1 MAVADLE
8 RFFKTITAD
17 VVYIQW
23 CIVLT
28 WIASLASGISLS
40 KSCASFA
47 ANITS
52 SVVLRLYV
60 QGTWELFVWT
70 VQRCLCYAF
79 YGTFIKFASTFH
91 LRAYVLGPIS
101 TLHYLVWLYFCS
113 LSLSLSLSLSQ
124 FIFWV
129 VDGSCPEEN
138 FNLCFHLRIFRKI
151 LLPLIIIYNLESI
164 CIHSKVRSWA
174 YLPFR

>member
-113 LSLSLSLSLSQ
+113 LSLSLSLSLNL
-124 FIFWV
+124 FFGWWMEV
-129 VDGSCPEEN
+129 VQKKI
-138 FNLCFHLRIFRKI
+138 FNLFFHLRIFWKI
-151 LLPLIIIYNLESI
+151 LLPSIIIYNLESI

>member
-60 QGTWELFVWT
+60 QGTWETFYLNCPEMSLLCFLWHIYKICEHLPLESICSRTHFYTALPSLALF
-70 VQRCLCYAF
+70 L
-79 YGTFIKFASTFH
+79 
-91 LRAYVLGPIS
+91 
-101 TLHYLVWLYFCS
+101 

-124 FIFWV
+124 FILWV

>member
-1 MAVADLE
+1 MRNKWDTFMAVADLE

-79 YGTFIKFASTFH
+79 YGTFIKFVSTFH

-113 LSLSLSLSLSQ
+113 LSLSLNL
-124 FIFWV
+124 FFGWWMEV
-129 VDGSCPEEN
+129 VQK
-138 FNLCFHLRIFRKI
+138 KI
-151 LLPLIIIYNLESI
+151 LTSVFTWGFFEKFFCP
-164 CIHSKVRSWA
+164 
-174 YLPFR
+174 

>member
-1 MAVADLE
+1 MRNKWDTFMAVADLE

-60 QGTWELFVWT
+60 QGTWETFCLNCPEMSLLCFLWHIYKICEHLPLESICSRTHFYPALPSLALF
-70 VQRCLCYAF
+70 L
-79 YGTFIKFASTFH
+79 
-91 LRAYVLGPIS
+91 
-101 TLHYLVWLYFCS
+101 
-113 LSLSLSLSLSQ
+113 LSLSLSLSLSIYSLGGGWKLSRRKFSTSV
-124 FIFWV
+124 FIWGFFEKFF
-129 VDGSCPEEN
+129 CPQ
-138 FNLCFHLRIFRKI
+138 L
-151 LLPLIIIYNLESI
+151 
-164 CIHSKVRSWA
+164 
-174 YLPFR
+174 

>member
-1 MAVADLE
+1 MGLECWIMRNKWDTFMAVADLE

-60 QGTWELFVWT
+60 QGTWETFYLNCPEMSLLCFLWHIYKICEHLPLESICSRTHFYPALPSLALF
-70 VQRCLCYAF
+70 L
-79 YGTFIKFASTFH
+79 
-91 LRAYVLGPIS
+91 
-101 TLHYLVWLYFCS
+101 

-124 FIFWV
+124 FILWV

-138 FNLCFHLRIFRKI
+138 FQ
-151 LLPLIIIYNLESI
+151 PLFSSEDFLKNSFALNYNL
-164 CIHSKVRSWA
+164 
-174 YLPFR
+174 

>member
-1 MAVADLE
+1 MRNKWDTFMAVADLE

-91 LRAYVLGPIS
+91 LRAYVVGPIS

-113 LSLSLSLSLSQ
+113 LFLSLNL
-124 FIFWV
+124 FFGWWMEV
-129 VDGSCPEEN
+129 VQK
-138 FNLCFHLRIFRKI
+138 KI
-151 LLPLIIIYNLESI
+151 LTSVFTWGFLEKFF
-164 CIHSKVRSWA
+164 C
-174 YLPFR
+174 P